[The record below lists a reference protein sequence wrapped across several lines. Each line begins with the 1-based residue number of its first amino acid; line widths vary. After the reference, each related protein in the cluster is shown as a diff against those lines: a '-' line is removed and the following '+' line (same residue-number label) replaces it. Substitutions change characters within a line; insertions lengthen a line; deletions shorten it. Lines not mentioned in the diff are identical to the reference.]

1 MSYYSRQY
9 PVLEKN
15 VWTFDTSDEFRPGT
29 FEDTVLSDFGP
40 QVAPGKRAGTYTTPP
55 IDAGQAVVWNSIA
68 WRADLRLGS
77 SIVIRIRFGAT
88 EEECLNARWSAAYD
102 TSPAKIS
109 CLERN
114 GCPTPIAARFV
125 QIRSELVSGMGGS
138 PTLMGIRLEAG
149 LVPPACVGPVNL
161 GVVEDGKPVFYWT
174 RVEGAASYTLELSD
188 SPDFS
193 GEVFRQDGLEC
204 SFFAY
209 PRTIKP
215 GDYYWRV
222 RAIDGSGCETDWS
235 PTRQF
240 KVGERPW
247 NIDDLE
253 HPYLFF
259 KKEDI
264 PAIRGLLVSKHS
276 ATWTDILRR
285 ANEALDGE
293 LPEEKEILLTPG
305 QHGGFHTL
313 VSQVAR
319 GQLEPLAFTFLITE
333 EEKYAARA
341 RDIMLN
347 LAGFSRWT
355 GIPFGDPNCFYPAWQ
370 AALETAGMCKGVATA
385 YDWLYD
391 FLSDDE
397 RAAIRAAL
405 LRLGVLP
412 ILESWADPRTI
423 RYVPRHQ
430 LPAGNWWSVCNS
442 GGGIAALALLPEVP
456 DARNW
461 LGMFVDAVRAY
472 LVYPGG
478 DIWNIDLKA
487 GWGGQCMM
495 KTYPNWGEDGGY
507 VESLGYVDYGLTN
520 AMYFIDALK
529 RVTGEDMSPYIN
541 RKLIDQP
548 YYFLCRTSEGTIGT
562 VNFNDSGQANL
573 SDDLYALLSRHLRCS
588 RSKYLLKTGYPI
600 LKNIHAV
607 LADDANVEA
616 ETPNSEEAN
625 KLFTDIGW
633 CVFRSGWSDDESI
646 LAAKFTHGRGHQDI
660 GQFVIHYKGYPFI
673 IDPGV
678 VAYSDPV
685 YKEHLCTSY
694 AHNLVLV
701 DGQCQLKSD
710 GRILG
715 YAQIPGAGIVE
726 ADLTSAYE
734 DLVNLWTRT
743 LVYLEPE
750 TFIVIDRLSS
760 DIARSYSWQIHPNGR
775 VEIKPGIG
783 ATIYHDS
790 FEIQFKLVS
799 PIRWSGSIKQG
810 YIGSTPA
817 EYLSFEPQ
825 TPCKDITFFGVFTGA
840 ERGRN
845 IGVDKVDDGNTVK
858 IRVITPEATHIVLVQ
873 HRNEADMAGW
883 GLHARARTCA
893 ATFVKGYSEIPTRWL
908 IAGSGPMC
916 YSDKVLAETASKN
929 DFRAGTT
936 SP

>member
-1 MSYYSRQY
+1 MSYYARQY
-9 PVLEKN
+9 PVLERT
-15 VWTFDTSDEFRPGT
+15 VWTFDTSDEFRLGT
-29 FEDTVLSDFGP
+29 FEDTVLSDLGP
-40 QVAPGKRAGTYTTPP
+40 QVAPGKQSGTYTSPP
-55 IDAGQAVVWNSIA
+55 IDAGQAVIWKSLN

-77 SIVIRIRFGAT
+77 SIVMRTRFGAT
-88 EEECLNARWSAAYD
+88 EEECLNARWSAAYEV
-102 TSPAKIS
+102 SPALIS
-109 CLERN
+109 SFGRN
-114 GCPTPIAARFV
+114 GSPTPVAARFV
-125 QIRSELVSGMGGS
+125 QIKAELVSGIGGS

-161 GVVEDGKPVFYWT
+161 GVVENGKPVFYWT
-174 RVEGAASYTLELSD
+174 RVEGAASYTLELSN
-188 SPDFS
+188 SADFS

-204 SFFAY
+204 SSFAY
-209 PRTIKP
+209 PREIKP

-222 RAIDGSGCETDWS
+222 RAVDGLGNETEWS
-235 PTRQF
+235 PIRQF
-240 KVGERPW
+240 KVGKRPW
-247 NIDDLE
+247 NIGNLK

-259 KKEDI
+259 NAEDI
-264 PAIRGLLVSKHS
+264 PAIRGALVSKYA
-276 ATWTDILRR
+276 ATWTEILRR
-285 ANEALDGE
+285 ADEALDSE
-293 LPEEKEILLTPG
+293 LPDEKEILLTPG
-305 QHGGFHTL
+305 QHGGFHPL
-313 VSQVAR
+313 VAQVAR
-319 GQLEPLAFTFLITE
+319 GQLEPLAFAFVITE
-333 EEKYAARA
+333 EEKYAEKA
-341 RDIMLN
+341 RDIMLH

-385 YDWLYD
+385 YDWIYG
-391 FLSDDE
+391 FLSEDE
-397 RAAIRAAL
+397 RAAVRAAL

-412 ILESWADPRTI
+412 ILENWADPRTM

-442 GGGIAALALLPEVP
+442 GGGIAALAMLPEVP
-456 DARNW
+456 DARKW
-461 LGMFVDAVRAY
+461 LGMFADAIRAY

-478 DIWNIDLKA
+478 DTWNIDLKA
-487 GWGGQCMM
+487 GWGGQCLM

-507 VESLGYVDYGLTN
+507 IESLGYVDYGLTN
-520 AMYFIDALK
+520 AMYFIDAFK

-548 YYFLCRTSEGTIGT
+548 YYFLCRTEDGAIGT
-562 VNFNDSGQANL
+562 VNFNDSGRANL
-573 SDDLYALLSRHLRCS
+573 SDDLYALLSRHLRCGRS
-588 RSKYLLKTGYPI
+588 RYLLKTGYPV

-607 LADDANVEA
+607 LADDDTVEA
-616 ETPNSEEAN
+616 ESPEPSEAN

-685 YKEHLCTSY
+685 YQEHLCKSY
-694 AHNLVLV
+694 ARNLVLV
-701 DGQCQLKSD
+701 DGQCQLRAD

-715 YAQIPGAGIVE
+715 YAQTSGAGIVE

-734 DLVNLWTRT
+734 DLIDLWTRT
-743 LVYLEPE
+743 LLYLEPE
-750 TFIVIDRLSS
+750 TFIVVDRLSS
-760 DIARSYSWQIHPNGR
+760 RRARSYSWQIHPNGR
-775 VEIKPGIG
+775 VAVQPGIG
-783 ATIYHDS
+783 ATVYHDS

-799 PIRWSGSIKQG
+799 PARWSGSVKQG

-817 EYLSFEPQ
+817 EYLSFEPHN
-825 TPCKDITFFGVFTGA
+825 PCKDITFVGVFAGA

-845 IGVDKVDDGNTVK
+845 IGVDRVDESNAVR
-858 IRVITPEATHIVLVQ
+858 IRVITPEATHIVLVG
-873 HRNEADMAGW
+873 HSGETNVAAW
-883 GLHARARTCA
+883 GLNARARTCA
-893 ATFVKGYSEIPTRWL
+893 VTFVKGCNEIPIRWV
-908 IAGSGPMC
+908 IAGSGPMH
-916 YSDKVLAETASKN
+916 YGDQMLADASSEN